1 MKHKE
6 FIDFFLD
13 IKKTQLAELTVK
25 SYADIL
31 KKYLVADEEVTDMD
45 LFKAQQIMLS
55 MSNLSKA
62 TQHRRLV
69 ILHEYYKYAIKYKKA
84 AYNAFDEVEKV
95 KTVKKDVRNY
105 AYTQEELKNLFAALD
120 ELPLQWKTMF
130 TLSLDSGARRGEL
143 VALKWENVNLPERT
157 VIIKNNAYCLNGKT
171 KLKEPKGKKE
181 RMIKISEETARLLK
195 ILLLEQ
201 KKNALR
207 KSVPL
212 EFVFPSKKGKPLN
225 PASVSHKW
233 LKFIKS
239 HNLNKHR
246 LHDLRHTTATILLDS
261 GIDVNTVKL
270 RLGHASLT
278 TTMLYLHNNNDVM
291 AATIMSKLL
300 TGVEPVTSAL
310 PMRCSTY

>member
-6 FIDFFLD
+6 FIDFFLG
-13 IKKTQLAELTVK
+13 IKQTQLAELTVK

-31 KKYLVADEEVTDMD
+31 KKYLVADEEVAEMD
-45 LFKAQQIMLS
+45 LFKAQQVMLS
-55 MSNLSKA
+55 MSHLSKA
-62 TQHRRLV
+62 TQRRRFAV
-69 ILHEYYKYAIKYKKA
+69 LHEYYKYATKYKKA

-95 KTVKKDVRNY
+95 KIIKKDVRNY

-120 ELPLQWKTMF
+120 KLPLQWKTMF

-143 VALKWENVNLPERT
+143 VALKWENVNLPEKT
-157 VIIKNNAYCLNGKT
+157 ITIKNSAYSLNGT

-181 RMIKISEETARLLK
+181 RMIKISEETAKLLK

-212 EFVFPSKKGKPLN
+212 EFVFPSKKGKPYN
-225 PASVSHKW
+225 PTSVSHKW
-233 LKFIKS
+233 TKFIKS

-300 TGVEPVTSAL
+300 TGFEPVTSAL